1 MAKLYFIGVCSFS
14 VLLLV
19 YSEFSAF
26 IAPLIK
32 GVSKAMLLKIK

>member
-19 YSEFSAF
+19 YSEFSF